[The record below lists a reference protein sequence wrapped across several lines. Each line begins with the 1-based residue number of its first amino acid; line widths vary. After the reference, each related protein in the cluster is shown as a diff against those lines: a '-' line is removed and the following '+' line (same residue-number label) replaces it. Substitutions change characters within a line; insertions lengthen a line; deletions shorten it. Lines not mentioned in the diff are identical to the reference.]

1 MPSTVAETLEL
12 HVNPSIWA
20 EEPPDNERLLR
31 LEWLVTNGLGGYA
44 SGTVAG
50 VSTRRYHGLLTAALP
65 APFGRMVMLNH
76 LHEELWFPGGESVL
90 LTGEETPHGLS
101 QRLCR
106 HLKSFFLRGGLPVW
120 HYELDGCLLEK
131 QIWFGY
137 QTNTVRVAYRALES
151 ATPFKLSVRPAFR
164 CRHHEDSVS
173 QPLDSPYMVTS
184 LGDRVEV
191 HAPSLPPLRLQMEG
205 RRRRLVLDGG
215 HVRTVHYRVEAAR
228 GYESSGPLWSPGFFE
243 ADLTAGEAATLL
255 ASTDEWDTVLAM
267 TSEESLAAEE
277 ERRAR
282 LMAQSPESDEVA
294 RHLVLAADQFIVAPV
309 ARTADVAM
317 AHAAGDEARTVIA
330 GYHWFTDWGRDTMI
344 SLEGLTLATGR
355 HQEAKYIL
363 RTFARHVRDGL
374 IPNLFPEGERE
385 GLYHTA
391 DATLWFFHALDRY
404 VAWTNDREI
413 LQLLMPTLGEIVDSH
428 LRGTRFGIGV
438 DRDDGLL
445 SQGAEGYQLTW
456 MDAKVGD
463 WVVTPRRGKA
473 VEINALWYNALRLYS
488 TWLAELGETS
498 RANDVDGHAL
508 RAERSFNQ
516 RFWNGPKQC
525 LYDVVDGPT
534 GDDASIR
541 PNQLFSIALPNP
553 VLQQARWEPVVKTS
567 LETLL
572 TPMGLRSLAPGE
584 PNYVAKYDGD
594 LRARDAAYHQGTVW
608 GWLVGPLV
616 DAWMKTHPGE
626 RDTVRAFLEGFVAHL
641 HEACVGSM
649 SEIFDAEAPYTP
661 RGCVSQAWSVAEVLR
676 CWKLTADTAQAD

>member
-1 MPSTVAETLEL
+1 MPATVGEMLEL

-20 EEPPDNERLLR
+20 EEPLDNERLLR

-50 VSTRRYHGLLTAALP
+50 VNTRRYHGLLTAALQ

-76 LHEELWFPGGESVL
+76 LHEELWFPDGANVL
-90 LTGEETPHGLS
+90 LTGEETPRGIS

-106 HLKSFFLRGGLPVW
+106 HLKSFFLRNGLPVW

-131 QIWFGY
+131 QIWFSY
-137 QTNTVRVAYRALES
+137 QTNTVRVAYRALE
-151 ATPFKLSVRPAFR
+151 ATAPFKLSVRPAFR

-173 QPLDSPYMVTS
+173 QPLDSPYTVTS
-184 LGDRVEV
+184 LGDRVEIQ
-191 HAPSLPPLRLQMEG
+191 APALPRLCLQMQG
-205 RRRRLVLDGG
+205 RGRRLVLDGG
-215 HVRTVHYRVEAAR
+215 HVRTVFYRVEAAR

-243 ADLTAGEAATLL
+243 SDLIAGETATLL
-255 ASTDEWDTVLAM
+255 ASTDSWDQSLAM

-277 ERRAR
+277 GRRVR
-282 LMAQSPESDEVA
+282 LMAQVPDADEVS
-294 RHLVLAADQFIVAPV
+294 RHLVLAADQFVVAPV
-309 ARTADVAM
+309 SRTADVAT

-355 HQEAKYIL
+355 HQEARHIL

-374 IPNLFPEGERE
+374 IPNLFPEGERD

-404 VAWTNDREI
+404 VAWTDDRDT
-413 LQLLMPTLGEIVDSH
+413 LHVLMPTLSEIVDHH

-438 DRDDGLL
+438 DPKDGLMR
-445 SQGAEGYQLTW
+445 QGAEGYQLTW
-456 MDAKVGD
+456 MDAKVED

-473 VEINALWYNALRLYS
+473 VEINALWYNALRLYAN
-488 TWLAELGETS
+488 WLTEFSETS
-498 RANDVDGHAL
+498 RAEVITHHAR
-508 RAERSFNQ
+508 RAERSFNE
-516 RFWNGPKQC
+516 RFWNEPKQC
-525 LYDVVDGPT
+525 LFDVVDGPT

-541 PNQLFSIALPNP
+541 PNQLFAIALPNP
-553 VLQQARWEPVVKTS
+553 VLQPVRWRPVLKAAM
-567 LETLL
+567 EMLL

-584 PNYVAKYDGD
+584 PNYIARYDGD

-616 DAWMKTHPGE
+616 DAWLKAHPGE

-641 HEACVGSM
+641 HEACVGSI
-649 SEIFDAEAPYTP
+649 SEVFDAEAPYTP
-661 RGCVSQAWSVAEVLR
+661 RGCVAQAWSVAEVLR
-676 CWKLTADTAQAD
+676 CWRLTS